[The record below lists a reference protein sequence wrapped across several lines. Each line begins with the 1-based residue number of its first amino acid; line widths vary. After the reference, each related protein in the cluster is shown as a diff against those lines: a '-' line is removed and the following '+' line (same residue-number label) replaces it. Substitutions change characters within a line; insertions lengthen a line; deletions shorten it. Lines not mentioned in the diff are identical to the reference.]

1 MKKFLF
7 VNFKWMLAILLA
19 VNFAMVPAFVFAQT
33 TGQPVDVWGD
43 QITDTGGKGLEAFQ
57 NIGLGNKDPR
67 AIASSVVQVMLG
79 FLGVIAVVLILFGGF
94 KWMTAMGNEDKVDEA
109 KKLIS
114 YGVVGLLIVL
124 AAFAV
129 SVFVLNALLG
139 STGANSTPIQQTF

>member
-1 MKKFLF
+1 MKKFLSI
-7 VNFKWMLAILLA
+7 NYKWVIAILLA
-19 VNFAMVPAFVFAQT
+19 SNMVMVPAFVHAQNK
-33 TGQPVDVWGD
+33 VDVWGD
-43 QITDTGGKGLEAFQ
+43 EITGTSNTGLTVFEG
-57 NIGLGNKDPR
+57 IGLGNRDPR
-67 AIASSVVQVMLG
+67 KIASSVVQVLLG

-129 SVFVLNALLG
+129 SVFVLNAMLG
-139 STGANSTPIQQTF
+139 ATGSNSSPIPQVD

>member
-7 VNFKWMLAILLA
+7 VNYKWVIAILLA
-19 VNFAMVPAFVFAQT
+19 SNMVMVPAFVHAQN
-33 TGQPVDVWGD
+33 QVDVWGD
-43 QITDTGGKGLEAFQ
+43 EITDTGGKGLTYFQ
-57 NIGLGNKDPR
+57 DIGLGNRDPR
-67 AIASSVVQVMLG
+67 KIASSVVQVMLG

-139 STGANSTPIQQTF
+139 STGAQSTPIEQPN